1 MLTAKELREKRA
13 EIGLRIREMA
23 KVVNDEQRD
32 FSDKE
37 KPEWDK
43 CDADYKAL
51 SRQIEIAERA
61 EAVDAD
67 QRAATKPNENKP
79 GRQDRDTRK
88 ENDEDENRDESDLPD
103 DWRSV
108 GEAGPATVIRAGT
121 PEQQAIAMQ
130 AWMRY
135 QQGYELSKRHT
146 DAVKVCRVN
155 PRARFLDL
163 PLKRKAMTQAEARAL
178 SSLTG
183 SAGGD
188 TIPTGF
194 QPSFELAMLQFGGI
208 RNVADI
214 LRTATGNPLPWP
226 TGNDSSN
233 KGVMLG
239 ENTAVATNTD
249 PTFGLVMWNAY
260 KFTSKMILV
269 PVELLEDSAFDLPSI
284 IGAMCGERIGRIQA
298 DYFTTG
304 TGAAQPKG
312 IVTAATVGKT
322 TASATAIKYAEL
334 VDLVHS
340 VDPAYRGG
348 SKVGFMFHDLILA
361 YLSKL
366 TDGNGKPIWDN
377 SNQGNLGANT
387 ITIAGRQYPFTI
399 NQSMASTVATGN
411 KTVLFG
417 DFSKYKIRDVASV
430 RLRRLV
436 ERYADSDQEGFV
448 AFARADG
455 NLLDAGTHP
464 VSVLAQAS
472 LNRCQTSRHAPAGR
486 ARGLSL
492 QTSSKENSNVF
503 PLSRKEPH
511 RGGNNLVADTTPKRC
526 RASSTWPITTSSR
539 FSCGSATSTPR
550 PS

>member
-1 MLTAKELREKRA
+1 
-13 EIGLRIREMA
+13 
-23 KVVNDEQRD
+23 
-32 FSDKE
+32 
-37 KPEWDK
+37 
-43 CDADYKAL
+43 
-51 SRQIEIAERA
+51 
-61 EAVDAD
+61 
-67 QRAATKPNENKP
+67 
-79 GRQDRDTRK
+79 
-88 ENDEDENRDESDLPD
+88 
-103 DWRSV
+103 
-108 GEAGPATVIRAGT
+108 
-121 PEQQAIAMQ
+121 MQ

-146 DAVKVCRVN
+146 EAVKVCRVN

-163 PLKRKAMTQAEARAL
+163 PLKRKAPMTQAEARAL

-239 ENTAVATNTD
+239 ENTAVATTTD

-387 ITIAGRQYPFTI
+387 ITIAVGSTRSPST
-399 NQSMASTVATGN
+399 SRWRRRWRPATRPCCSATSASTRSAT
-411 KTVLFG
+411 
-417 DFSKYKIRDVASV
+417 SRAS
-430 RLRRLV
+430 
-436 ERYADSDQEGFV
+436 DSAGWWNGTPIQDQEGFV

-464 VSVLAQAS
+464 VSSVLRRNKPDYCGPNK
-472 LNRCQTSRHAPAGR
+472 L
-486 ARGLSL
+486 LS
-492 QTSSKENSNVF
+492 TM
-503 PLSRKEPH
+503 
-511 RGGNNLVADTTPKRC
+511 TY
-526 RASSTWPITTSSR
+526 
-539 FSCGSATSTPR
+539 
-550 PS
+550 